1 MALLQFDASR
11 IQPDTG
17 VMDAIPAGWYIV
29 APDASEIKPTKAG
42 DGSAYL
48 ELRLV
53 VLDGQFK
60 DRKLFARFN
69 LKNNNPQAVEI
80 AYKQLSA
87 LCHAVGLLQVNDSQ
101 ELHGRPLKV
110 KVSVKPADGQYE
122 ASNEIK
128 AYRNVQDNSMNVAAA
143 APAGAPA
150 FGAPPAGY
158 GAPAV
163 GPVLAAPPA
172 WQPQAAQQTV
182 AQQPVA
188 QPPAQA
194 WTPPNAQQPWAP
206 AQQPQQQPAAPQQ
219 QAPAP
224 AWAPPAGAAGGAAPP
239 WVQQPTA

>member
-48 ELRLV
+48 ELRLS

-122 ASNEIK
+122 AGNEIK

-143 APAGAPA
+143 APAGPPA

-239 WVQQPTA
+239 WMQQPTA